1 MGALHEEDKPAL
13 LDEQQSL
20 KDAQATWGGTIGV
33 LSIGLAFNPLVVA
46 LPLAVGAISITVLRR
61 KQNAVERI
69 LADPPRFDYETST
82 RARRRRYISGAL
94 GDDRL
99 AVATDQ
105 AALATLR
112 AAAYLEASVRADERS
127 QGARIAGRTNLVN
140 WHLEEARHLYEV
152 GRRWSGEMAVAL
164 NVLAVNW
171 AAFAVDSDLDDAPL
185 PADIREGALP
195 SQALEALD
203 RTGLV
208 VGDLDLSVGRPNEA
222 RIVLGPDR
230 STVGD
235 VALDLATTTRT
246 LALSAGKV
254 AAGERALP
262 RRGFEEQA
270 LLPMSSEHRLAL
282 QAKESGDLDDAQ
294 RRLLPAAE
302 RGSVDAM
309 FDLGAIAHL
318 RGDQLGAREWLDRAA
333 ALSAPLPWVEYMK
346 AIEQLPDD
354 DQLPPPP
361 IEIEGPD
368 KEER

>member
-1 MGALHEEDKPAL
+1 VGALREEDKPAL

-20 KDAQATWGGTIGV
+20 KDAQATWGGAIGV

-99 AVATDQ
+99 AVSTDQ

-127 QGARIAGRTNLVN
+127 QGARIAGRADLVG
-140 WHLEEARHLYEV
+140 WHLEEAHHLFEV
-152 GRRWSGEMAVAL
+152 GRKWSGEMAVAL
-164 NVLAVNW
+164 NVLAVTW
-171 AAFAVDSDLDDAPL
+171 AAFAVDSDLDEAPL
-185 PADIREGALP
+185 PDDIPEGGLP
-195 SQALEALD
+195 PQALEGLA

-208 VGDLDLSVGRPNEA
+208 VSDLDLSIGRPEEA
-222 RIVLGPDR
+222 RVVLAPGR

-235 VALDLATTTRT
+235 IALDLATTTR
-246 LALSAGKV
+246 ALSWSAGKV

-262 RRGFEEQA
+262 RRAFEEQA
-270 LLPMSSEHRLAL
+270 PPVAGEHRLAL
-282 QAKESGDLDDAQ
+282 QAKESGDLDEAQ
-294 RRLLPAAE
+294 RHLLPAAE
-302 RGSVDAM
+302 QGSVDAM
-309 FDLGAIAHL
+309 FDLGAIAHAKGDRL
-318 RGDQLGAREWLDRAA
+318 RAREWLDRAA
-333 ALSAPLPWVEYMK
+333 ALSAPLPRIEYMK
-346 AIEQLPDD
+346 VIEELPDD
-354 DQLPPPP
+354 DQLPPSPP
-361 IEIEGPD
+361 GEIEGSD
-368 KEER
+368 EEER